1 MVGDD
6 LVMSDDP
13 ILPGRLGDPS
23 MTLDRDPRADPRLI
37 ALLTPL
43 GLAGPLEPAPV
54 GIDSGLDA
62 LLEYAADVEEEFG
75 ALLPEWSAQA
85 PPIEGVESRTEVIR
99 GVDDNDIA
107 LYIHVPAQADGPL
120 PAVVHT
126 HGGGMAMLEASDGN
140 YVRWRDELA
149 ATGLVV
155 VGVEFRNSAGK
166 LGSYPFP
173 AGLND
178 CASGLQWTHA
188 HRDELGISKIVI
200 SGESGG
206 GNLALATPLKAKQ
219 EGFLDA
225 IDGVYAQCPFVL
237 GRYADK
243 DPALPSLWENEGYYL
258 EANMLSAMVRL
269 YSPDGSDD
277 SNVLAWPYH
286 ASVSDLEG
294 LPPHVISVNEL
305 DVLRDEGLA
314 YYRKLLAAGVSA
326 TSRTVNGTTHAND
339 CMLRDALP
347 DVYMATV
354 HDIHAFACSL

>member
-1 MVGDD
+1 MT
-6 LVMSDDP
+6 SDP

-23 MTLDRDPRADPRLI
+23 LTLDRDPRADPRLI
-37 ALLTPL
+37 AFLTPL
-43 GLAGPLEPAPV
+43 GLAGPIEPAPV
-54 GIDSGLDA
+54 GSDSGLDA
-62 LLEYAADVEEEFG
+62 LLEFARVAEEDYG

-85 PPIEGVESRTEVIR
+85 PPIEGVESRTEVIG

-107 LYIHVPAQADGPL
+107 LYIHVPAQAGGPL
-120 PAVVHT
+120 PAVVHI
-126 HGGGMAMLEASDGN
+126 HGGGMAILGASDGN

-155 VGVEFRNSAGK
+155 VGVEFRNTAGK
-166 LGSYPFP
+166 LGRYPFP

-206 GNLALATPLKAKQ
+206 GNLSLATTLKAKQ
-219 EGFLDA
+219 DGFLDA
-225 IDGVYAQCPFVL
+225 VDGVYSQCPFIL
-237 GRYADK
+237 GQYADK
-243 DPALPSLWENEGYYL
+243 DPALPSLWENEGYYV
-258 EANMLSAMVRL
+258 EGNMMTALARL
-269 YSPDGSDD
+269 YCPDGSND
-277 SNVLAWPYH
+277 SNPLAWPYH

-314 YYRKLLAAGVSA
+314 YYRKLLAAGVPA
-326 TSRTVNGTTHAND
+326 TSRTINGTVHATD
-339 CMLRDALP
+339 CLLRDALP
-347 DVYMATV
+347 DVYLTTV

>member
-1 MVGDD
+1 MT
-6 LVMSDDP
+6 SDP

-23 MTLDRDPRADPRLI
+23 LTLDRDPRADPRVI
-37 ALLTPL
+37 ALLAPL
-43 GLAGPLEPAPV
+43 GLAGQLEPAPV
-54 GIDSGLDA
+54 DGDSELDA
-62 LLEYAADVEEEFG
+62 LLEFARVAEEDFG
-75 ALLPEWSAQA
+75 RLLPEWSAQA
-85 PPIEGVESRTEVIR
+85 PPVEDVESRTEVIR
-99 GVDDNDIA
+99 GVDGNDIA
-107 LYIHVPAQADGPL
+107 LYIHVPTQTGGPV
-120 PAVVHT
+120 PAVVHA
-126 HGGGMAMLEASDGN
+126 HGGGMAILEASDGN

-155 VGVEFRNSAGK
+155 VGVEFRNTAGK
-166 LGSYPFP
+166 LGPYPFP

-206 GNLALATPLKAKQ
+206 GNLALASALKAKQ
-219 EGFLDA
+219 DGFLDA
-225 IDGVYAQCPFVL
+225 IDGVYAQCPYIL
-237 GRYADK
+237 GRYAEK
-243 DPALPSLWENEGYYL
+243 DPALPSLWENEGYYV
-258 EANMLSAMVRL
+258 EANMMVVLARL
-269 YSPDGSDD
+269 YNPDGSND
-277 SNVLAWPYH
+277 SNPLAWPYH

-314 YYRKLLAAGVSA
+314 YFRKLLAAGVPA
-326 TSRTVNGTTHAND
+326 TSRTINGTVHAND

-354 HDIHAFACSL
+354 RDIHAFACSL